1 MIPVNAPFL
10 GKQELCNVADCVK
23 SGWIS
28 SKGKYIKQFEE
39 EFARFCG
46 TKYAISTTSGT
57 TALHLAVSALG
68 IGKGDEV
75 IMPTFTMI
83 ATAYAVLYTGA
94 KPVFIDSEP
103 RTWNIDVTKIERAI
117 TRKTRAI
124 LPVHIYGHPADMD
137 AIRKL
142 ARKYDLF
149 VIEDAAQ
156 AHGAEYNS
164 EKCGAMSDIG
174 CFSFY
179 ANKIITTGEGGMVIT
194 DDKKLAE
201 RCRLLKDLAHSPK
214 KRFLHTDLAYNYRMT
229 NMQAAVG
236 LAQLERIKEFIK
248 IKRDM
253 AELYSEK
260 LSGIPGITLP
270 VEEKWAKSVYW
281 MYSIMIEKEFGMT
294 RDELMS
300 ELLKNGV
307 ETRAFFVS
315 MHAQPVMKGMKIS
328 GLAQKYPVAEEI
340 SEKGLYLPS
349 GLSLKKKEII
359 AVCDTMKKLSSGG
372 FKK

>member
-156 AHGAEYNS
+156 A
-164 EKCGAMSDIG
+164 
-174 CFSFY
+174 
-179 ANKIITTGEGGMVIT
+179 
-194 DDKKLAE
+194 
-201 RCRLLKDLAHSPK
+201 
-214 KRFLHTDLAYNYRMT
+214 
-229 NMQAAVG
+229 
-236 LAQLERIKEFIK
+236 
-248 IKRDM
+248 
-253 AELYSEK
+253 
-260 LSGIPGITLP
+260 
-270 VEEKWAKSVYW
+270 
-281 MYSIMIEKEFGMT
+281 
-294 RDELMS
+294 
-300 ELLKNGV
+300 
-307 ETRAFFVS
+307 
-315 MHAQPVMKGMKIS
+315 
-328 GLAQKYPVAEEI
+328 
-340 SEKGLYLPS
+340 
-349 GLSLKKKEII
+349 
-359 AVCDTMKKLSSGG
+359 
-372 FKK
+372 